1 MQQSSVSP
9 MVAVVCVV
17 GTLILMAL
25 GNQLLVKEIMSVYKK
40 LQEARI
46 LLQNTKL
53 NKSGKNKFAGYE
65 YFELGDFLP
74 QIQNICQ
81 KVGLCGVLSFNHE
94 MAYLQINDVEDG
106 TSVMFTSPMSSA
118 ALKGCHDVQNLGAV
132 QTYLRRY
139 LWTNAFEI
147 VEHDA
152 LDATTG
158 SEPVNKSEAVTVSS
172 VSTTVKEPSL
182 TINAPAKSA
191 TVTVK
196 TLAGEKG
203 EWQIVAPAK
212 PAGDAKDWLDLVQIT
227 ALMLLDLT
235 ASEKDV
241 MQIFKKN
248 KVLFD
253 TVKATDALF
262 FKEMMA
268 KFTERNKTFKK
279 D

>member
-1 MQQSSVSP
+1 M
-9 MVAVVCVV
+9 
-17 GTLILMAL
+17 T
-25 GNQLLVKEIMSVYKK
+25 VYKK

-74 QIQNICQ
+74 QIQSIC
-81 KVGLCGVLSFNHE
+81 KDVGLCGVLSFNQD
-94 MAYLQINDVEDG
+94 MAYLQINDVDDG
-106 TSVMFTSPMSSA
+106 TSIMFTSPMSSA

-158 SEPVNKSEAVTVSS
+158 SVE
-172 VSTTVKEPSL
+172 
-182 TINAPAKSA
+182 PAKKAKDTFPDGTPISKPNSP
-191 TVTVK
+191 VLIVEKPK
-196 TLAGEKG
+196 TIAGQKG
-203 EWQIVAPAK
+203 EWQIVAPGV
-212 PAGDAKDWLDLVQIT
+212 PVGDSKDWLELIST
-227 ALMLLDLT
+227 SASMLLDLT
-235 ASEKDV
+235 ANDEDV
-241 MQIFKKN
+241 MHIFKKN

-253 TVKATDALF
+253 TVKATDAVF
-262 FKEMMA
+262 FKDLMA
-268 KFTERNKTFKK
+268 KFTERKNIFNKE
-279 D
+279 

>member
-1 MQQSSVSP
+1 
-9 MVAVVCVV
+9 
-17 GTLILMAL
+17 MAFL
-25 GNQLLVKEIMSVYKK
+25 NQWCADMTVYKK

-74 QIQNICQ
+74 QIQNIC
-81 KVGLCGVLSFNHE
+81 KDLGLCGVISFDNN

-152 LDATTG
+152 LDATMG
-158 SEPVNKSEAVTVSS
+158 SDPVKKSEAVTVTA
-172 VSTTVKEPSL
+172 VTSTAKTLAST
-182 TINAPAKSA
+182 TINAPTGAA
-191 TVTVK
+191 TVTITTPK
-196 TLAGEKG
+196 PIIGEAGG
-203 EWQIVAPAK
+203 WQIKAPGK
-212 PAGDAKDWLDLVQIT
+212 PEGDVKAWLDLISISTNVLLDIT
-227 ALMLLDLT
+227 A
-235 ASEKDV
+235 SQEDV

-248 KVLFD
+248 KTLFD
-253 TVKATDALF
+253 TVKAADEAY
-262 FKEMMA
+262 FKVLMS
-268 KFTERNKTFKK
+268 KFTDRKNIFTKEKE
-279 D
+279 